1 MAGDGS
7 LSTDQEHA
15 QLINALRE
23 SEILREIASL
33 LTSSLDLT
41 HILHTLAKRTTAVCE
56 VERCAVWLLDE
67 SEQKLRPAAY
77 HLATKRLKSE
87 DIAKGDIL
95 WQQNFIPLD
104 DPFMQRIFTSPE
116 GMIMCENLRAEPTMR
131 TVARQFFINSIL
143 MIALKRDERPVG
155 LLSLDMPGQH
165 ITLTAAQ
172 RQLARAVAQQATIAI
187 DNAKLYQQAQ
197 EEHRRVEALIGR
209 AQSIYQVAKAV
220 NSGTPLAEV
229 LHSALEHL
237 VRHLQA
243 NGGSVVLLNGD
254 KLSVMAT
261 TYNDSD
267 ISTWITALPMP
278 HLNDLPHSLRAATE
292 KLPIFLTIQQTQ
304 SLERR
309 WYKQLRLK
317 NTMIIPLLLGTDA
330 SVSHPSEHPISNHA
344 NSATQCIGL
353 LYVTYSQPTSRPSPG
368 NFAFAQDIAT
378 QCALAIE
385 KERILA
391 ETRQIARLATE
402 RVNTL
407 DAVFEAMTEG
417 ITVVNMQ
424 GQMMLSNKT
433 ASQFVGI
440 PIQENTHINSFLRL
454 FPTYTLYG
462 QPIMEEDFP
471 LSRALRNESVH
482 GERFITHRAD
492 GSERVVE
499 VNVAPLLNS
508 EQQQIG
514 IVGAF
519 RDVTEQMRVERRLRR
534 ALDTILHAVE
544 AVSGVTDTRIIL
556 HNVLEMALHTLS
568 SYHGVLH
575 LYQEQSQTLVPRLL
589 MNFANETETRWL
601 DEQPCEADIVCYAQL
616 HTKMQN
622 GHAILIRANECPYH
636 CSASPPTQLLAVPLI
651 RNNRLLG
658 VMTLDRYD
666 KASAPGKTANTA
678 ETPPM
683 RRRDFTGWDIA
694 LAEGIAQI
702 AALALDEARWQQE
715 ATTARLNEAEM
726 RASNAFKDEF
736 IEITAHE
743 FRNPISVIL
752 AYSQYI
758 SRFLKRN
765 IDPSLRQSLQEFT
778 LNIET
783 QAHQLE
789 QIVNS
794 LVEVTRLN
802 KRQITL
808 DLTEIDLD
816 ELMQQTVLSHNAT
829 INDSTIQLYIE
840 PAQAPYRVHGDVTR
854 LTQIIGN
861 LLQNAVKYNLP
872 ERDITVM
879 LRQTPDE
886 QGHYVIEGHV
896 IDQGIGIPKEAQ
908 PHLFERFYRAP
919 NVEGS
924 KTRGVG
930 LGLYIVEELLRLHGG
945 SIRVESSGTY
955 GEGSSFIFTLPLLE
969 SDITVTYG
977 T

>member
-1 MAGDGS
+1 MAGDAP
-7 LSTDQEHA
+7 LSTDQEHS

-67 SEQKLRPAAY
+67 SERRLKPAAY
-77 HLATKRLKSE
+77 HLATNRLKSE

-95 WQQNFIPLD
+95 WHQSFIPLD
-104 DPFMQRIFTSPE
+104 DPFMHRIFTSSE
-116 GMIMCENLRAEPTMR
+116 GMVMCANLRDESTMR
-131 TVARQFFINSIL
+131 TLAKQFLINSIL

-155 LLSLDMPGQH
+155 LLSLDMPGQQ
-165 ITLTAAQ
+165 ITLTTAQ
-172 RQLARAVAQQATIAI
+172 RQLAHAIAQQATIAI

-197 EEHRRVEALIGR
+197 EEHKRVEALIGR
-209 AQSIYQVAKAV
+209 SQSIYQVAKAV
-220 NSGTPLAEV
+220 NSGTPLTEV
-229 LHSALEHL
+229 LDIALAHL
-237 VRHLQA
+237 VRHLYA
-243 NGGSVVLLNGD
+243 DDGSVVLLD
-254 KLSVMAT
+254 KENLNVVAT
-261 TYNDSD
+261 TYNHSD
-267 ISTWITALPMP
+267 ISTWITTLPIP
-278 HLNDLPHSLRAATE
+278 RLYELPHSLEAAME
-292 KLPIFLTIQQTQ
+292 KRPLFITIQQTQ
-304 SLERR
+304 GLEKR
-309 WYKQLRLK
+309 WYKWLRLK
-317 NTMIIPLLLGTDA
+317 NVMIIPLLLGTDCN
-330 SVSHPSEHPISNHA
+330 VSHAAKHPGSKQTNDT
-344 NSATQCIGL
+344 TQCIGL
-353 LYVTYSQPTSRPSPG
+353 IYVTYSQLTSQPSPG

-391 ETRQIARLATE
+391 ETRQIAKLATE
-402 RVNTL
+402 RANTL
-407 DAVFEAMTEG
+407 DAVFEAMSEG
-417 ITVVNMQ
+417 ITVLNMQ
-424 GQMMLSNKT
+424 GQIIISNKM
-433 ASQFVGI
+433 ASQFVGV
-440 PIQENTHINSFLRL
+440 PIQENAPLSSFLHR

-462 QPIMEEDFP
+462 QPIVEEDFP
-471 LSRALRNESVH
+471 LSRALRNEPVH
-482 GERFITHRAD
+482 GERFITNRAD

-508 EQQQIG
+508 EQQKIG
-514 IVGAF
+514 LVGAF

-544 AVSGVTDTRIIL
+544 AVSGVTDTKTIL

-568 SYHGVLH
+568 SYHGIFH
-575 LYQEQSQTLVPRLL
+575 LYQEEKQSLMPQLL
-589 MNFANETETRWL
+589 MSFANETETRWL
-601 DEQPCEADIVCYAQL
+601 NEQLHESDLLRYAQL
-616 HTKMQN
+616 HAKLQN
-622 GHAILIRANECPYH
+622 GHAILMPADECPYH

-651 RNNRLLG
+651 RNSRLLG
-658 VMTLDRYD
+658 VMTLDRQIATPLD
-666 KASAPGKTANTA
+666 APKT
-678 ETPPM
+678 PQP
-683 RRRDFTGWDIA
+683 RQRDFTGWDIA

-702 AALALDEARWQQE
+702 AALALDEAHWQQE
-715 ATTARLNEAEM
+715 AATARLNEAEM
-726 RASNAFKDEF
+726 RASNEFKDEF

-765 IDPSLRQSLQEFT
+765 MELSLRQSLQEFT
-778 LNIET
+778 LNIEI

-816 ELMQQTVLSHNAT
+816 ELIQQIVTSHSAT
-829 INDSTIQLYIE
+829 MSGNTIQLHIE
-840 PAQAPYRVHGDVTR
+840 PAQTPYRVRGDLTR

-872 ERDITVM
+872 EHDITVT
-879 LRQTPDE
+879 LRQMHNE
-886 QGHYVIEGHV
+886 QGHRVIEGRV

-945 SIRVESSGTY
+945 NIRVESSGVY
-955 GEGSSFIFTLPLLE
+955 GEGSTFIFTLPFLE
-969 SDITVTYG
+969 SDVIVEHG